1 MTLDTPEKA
10 LPELH
15 GRLESWFGEL
25 RLELSRA
32 QQGERDPEV
41 VHQIRVLVR
50 RLRSAFKIVSAAVDG
65 KVKGLKPLDRALK
78 ELADASGPVRDADV
92 FEEHLLDLKE
102 SPEATA
108 PGWSEAIGLLI
119 EELNA
124 AREAGRA
131 ALNAVHAREDVAAQL
146 ARGPELLARLAAV
159 APPPSGLAPQIATR
173 LAELEQHVQQAR
185 LANDPDEWHE
195 VRIAI
200 KRVRY
205 ATELMAGKESPLL
218 EGFAKMQS
226 MLGKAHDHRVW
237 EERARKLHDSI
248 ELQPQELIARVGL
261 NAIALREAESAA
273 GYEQRFSSECDAAIG
288 PDLRAQLLA
297 SVGAG
302 ALVAT
307 DVQGS

>member
-1 MTLDTPEKA
+1 MTLERPESA

-15 GRLESWFGEL
+15 ARLETWFGEL

-32 QQGERDPEV
+32 RNGERDPEV

-50 RLRSAFKIVSAAVDG
+50 RLRSAFKIVTAAADA

-92 FEEHLLDLKE
+92 FEEYLLDLKE
-102 SPEATA
+102 SDEAQV
-108 PGWSEAIGLLI
+108 PGWPEAIGLLI
-119 EELNA
+119 DELNQ
-124 AREAGRA
+124 AREAGRKS
-131 ALNAVHAREDVAAQL
+131 LDDVHAREDVAVQL
-146 ARGPELLARLAAV
+146 ARGPELLAKLAAV
-159 APPPSGLAPQIATR
+159 APPPAGLAPIIAER
-173 LAELEQHVQQAR
+173 LAEVEEHIAQAR
-185 LANDPDEWHE
+185 AANDPDEWHE

-226 MLGKAHDHRVW
+226 VLGKAHDHRVW
-237 EERARKLHDSI
+237 EQRARALHDSG
-248 ELQPQELIARVGL
+248 QPGGPEPLARAGL
-261 NAIALREAESAA
+261 AAIAAREAASAES
-273 GYEQRFSSECDAAIG
+273 YEQRFSVECDAAIG

-302 ALVAT
+302 GAVAN
-307 DVQGS
+307 VPQES